1 MSGLQGLI
9 DIAFYAVVGLALS
22 VAGFFF
28 VMGVISYMGAGGD
41 QQKVQ
46 QGVAGMRNALI
57 GAVLIGGASLIINF
71 VVLDIVRPAGGEVG
85 NIGVGLD
92 CDNLLQQQMLASPLA
107 TANDDNANAVIAG
120 IQAQRPADCPPD
132 TWNPWVIDD
141 ATKKKKFNVNVPPTL
156 SGEANNEAKPNAV
169 FKQTPWRD
177 HLGNIAI
184 VFDNAGASN
193 LQRGS
198 PVTRPLNRGQRWM
211 YLANQGV
218 WYASIP

>member
-92 CDNLLQQQMLASPLA
+92 CDNLLQQQMLSSPLA
-107 TANDDNANAVIAG
+107 TANADNANAVIAG

-132 TWNPWVIDD
+132 TWNPWVVGNPGTAPFD
-141 ATKKKKFNVNVPPTL
+141 VNVPPTL
-156 SGEANNEAKPNAV
+156 STDGTAAVNKAFAN
-169 FKQTPWRD
+169 TPWRD
-177 HLGNIAI
+177 NLGNIGI
-184 VFDNAGASN
+184 DFDTATAAR
-193 LQRGS
+193 RGS
-198 PVTRPLNRGQRWM
+198 PGTLPLDRGKRWM
-211 YLANQGV
+211 YLAAQGV
-218 WYASIP
+218 WYAAN

>member
-92 CDNLLQQQMLASPLA
+92 CDNLLQQQLLSSPLA
-107 TANDDNANAVIAG
+107 TANADNANAVIAG
-120 IQAQRPADCPPD
+120 IQAQRPSDCPPD
-132 TWNPWVIDD
+132 TWNPVVTGTAAAGAFD
-141 ATKKKKFNVNVPPTL
+141 VNVPPTL
-156 SGEANNEAKPNAV
+156 SSTGSAATNVTFTN
-169 FKQTPWRD
+169 TPWRD
-177 HLGNIAI
+177 NLGNIGIDFTA
-184 VFDNAGASN
+184 AGAAAAGS
-193 LQRGS
+193 RGS
-198 PVTRPLNRGQRWM
+198 PITLPLDRGTRWM
-211 YLANQGV
+211 YLAAQGV
-218 WYASIP
+218 WYAAN

>member
-9 DIAFYAVVGLALS
+9 DIAFYAIVGLALS

-92 CDNLLQQQMLASPLA
+92 CDNLLQQQMLSSPLS
-107 TANDDNANAVIAG
+107 TANADNANAVIAG
-120 IQAQRPADCPPD
+120 IRAQRPSDCPPD
-132 TWNPWVIDD
+132 TWNPLVTGTAGTGGFD
-141 ATKKKKFNVNVPPTL
+141 VNVPPTL
-156 SGEANNEAKPNAV
+156 AEGGAAGTGEAFDN
-169 FKQTPWRD
+169 TPWRD
-177 HLGNIAI
+177 NLGNIGIDFEATG
-184 VFDNAGASN
+184 DA
-193 LQRGS
+193 RGS
-198 PVTRPLNRGQRWM
+198 PVTLPLDRGTRWM

-218 WYASIP
+218 WYAAN

>member
-92 CDNLLQQQMLASPLA
+92 CDNLLQQQMLSSPLA
-107 TANDDNANAVIAG
+107 TANADNANAVIAG

-132 TWNPWVIDD
+132 TWNPWVKNDS
-141 ATKKKKFNVNVPPTL
+141 AAGNKFNVNVPPTL
-156 SGEANNEAKPNAV
+156 SKDGTAAPAAP
-169 FKQTPWRD
+169 FRQSPWRD
-177 HLGNIAI
+177 NLGNIAI
-184 VFDNAGASN
+184 VFDMGVSN
-193 LQRGS
+193 PRGS
-198 PVTRPLNRGQRWM
+198 PVTLPLNRGTRWM

-218 WYASIP
+218 WYASTT

>member
-92 CDNLLQQQMLASPLA
+92 CDNLLQQQMLSSPLA

-120 IQAQRPADCPPD
+120 IQSQRPADCPPD
-132 TWNPWVIDD
+132 TWNPVVTSSAASGPFD
-141 ATKKKKFNVNVPPTL
+141 VNVPPTL
-156 SGEANNEAKPNAV
+156 SDSGTAGTGEAFAN
-169 FKQTPWRD
+169 TPWRD
-177 HLGNIAI
+177 NLGNIGIDFA
-184 VFDNAGASN
+184 AASGDA
-193 LQRGS
+193 RGS
-198 PVTRPLNRGQRWM
+198 PITLPLDRGTRWM

-218 WYASIP
+218 WYAAN

>member
-9 DIAFYAVVGLALS
+9 DIAFYAIVGLALS
-22 VAGFFF
+22 IAGFFF

-57 GAVLIGGASLIINF
+57 GAVLIGGAGLIINF

-85 NIGVGLD
+85 SVGKGLD

-107 TANDDNANAVIAG
+107 TANVPNANAVIAG
-120 IQAQRPADCPPD
+120 IQSQRPSDCPPD
-132 TWNPWVIDD
+132 TWNPVVQ
-141 ATKKKKFNVNVPPTL
+141 ATAQTTTFPVNVPPTL
-156 SGEANNEAKPNAV
+156 AEGGIAGVSIAFDN
-169 FKQTPWRD
+169 TPWRD
-177 HLGNIAI
+177 NLGNIGIDFTPA
-184 VFDNAGASN
+184 AATP
-193 LQRGS
+193 LTRGS
-198 PVTRPLNRGQRWM
+198 PITLPLDRGSRWM

-218 WYASIP
+218 WYAAN

>member
-28 VMGVISYMGAGGD
+28 VMGVINYMGAGGD

-92 CDNLLQQQMLASPLA
+92 CDNLLQQQMLSSPLA
-107 TANDDNANAVIAG
+107 TANPNNANAVIAG
-120 IQAQRPADCPPD
+120 IQSQRPSDCPPD
-132 TWNPWVIDD
+132 TWNPVVSGNALTGLFD
-141 ATKKKKFNVNVPPTL
+141 VNVPPTL
-156 SGEANNEAKPNAV
+156 AEGGAAGTDVAFDN
-169 FKQTPWRD
+169 TPWRD
-177 HLGNIAI
+177 NLGNIGIDFEAPGG
-184 VFDNAGASN
+184 DA
-193 LQRGS
+193 RGS
-198 PVTRPLNRGQRWM
+198 PVTLPLDRGTRWM
-211 YLANQGV
+211 YLSNQGV
-218 WYASIP
+218 WYAAN